1 VNNIVKGL
9 GFGAGVFLAVF
20 GIIRAGEMYL
30 KPVPDH
36 PGAIVCAIDG
46 HSTTVIPYDNAEYLR
61 NGDWE
66 LKSGVHSTVFKQ
78 SMLESCIAIPD
89 YKIPPPQAQIKK
101 PSDIENH
108 AHWEHKLPYY
118 DTQVMEFKSEQIS
131 LEV

>member
-1 VNNIVKGL
+1 MINPKSIGI
-9 GFGAGVFLAVF
+9 AIGVLLVVF
-20 GIIRAGEMYL
+20 CVSKAGEVYL

-46 HSTTVIPYDNAEYLR
+46 HSTTVIPFDNATYLS
-61 NGDWE
+61 NGDWK
-66 LKSGVHSTVFKQ
+66 LTSGVHSTVFRQ

-101 PSDIENH
+101 PSDLENH
-108 AHWEHKLPYY
+108 ARWEHKLPYY